1 MGKYLNPRGLAILDA
16 LDAVAAA
23 TRSKPAEVA
32 LAWLLAKPT
41 VTAPIVG
48 TTKLEHLETA
58 LRALELTLT
67 AEEVR
72 TLEEP
77 YRPHAVRGH

>member
-1 MGKYLNPRGLAILDA
+1 MDPFHEAAI
-16 LDAVAAA
+16 
-23 TRSKPAEVA
+23 TPPAEVS
-32 LAWLLAKPT
+32 LAWLLGKPN

-58 LRALELTLT
+58 LRALELQLT
-67 AEEVR
+67 DDELRA
-72 TLEEP
+72 LEAP